1 MALGV
6 PHGRHALAIS
16 AVFTCLATALAAI
29 RIYTRAF
36 LVKQMGSDDWTIII
50 SLVFSWAFFGIFVG
64 ETAYLMGEHH
74 ELIPSDTLRKQM
86 ICFWISVPIYQAT
99 LITTKASILL
109 QYKRVFVTR
118 GMHIASWI
126 LIGFVAVWGTWTF
139 VSAWLNCIP
148 VAKFWDP
155 AIDGYCLNKKALWF
169 SNSAIHIFTDI
180 VLLIFPMPVLK
191 NLQLPRRQRLALMAV
206 FALGVFVLVTSIL
219 RLKSLLVIS
228 DSDDPTYD
236 NVGAATWS
244 AVECN
249 VAIICACLPATR
261 VLISKLIPRLFSTG
275 KSKSLTNPYGR
286 SQSMN
291 LPGFQA
297 SVPGGNATSHGY
309 SMNTIPNGKRSDKG
323 NDALSSS
330 PPTEIKV
337 TTKISQESVV
347 TQQQDDFS
355 SLKGL
360 IRD

>member
-6 PHGRHALAIS
+6 PRGRHALAIS
-16 AVFTCLATALAAI
+16 AIFTCLATALAAI

-36 LVKQMGSDDWTIII
+36 MVKQMGSDDWTIII
-50 SLVFSWAFFGIFVG
+50 SLAFSWAFFGIFVG
-64 ETAYLMGEHH
+64 ETAYLMGEHYKF
-74 ELIPSDTLRKQM
+74 IPPDTLKKQM
-86 ICFWISVPIYQAT
+86 ICFWASVPIYQAS

-109 QYKRVFVTR
+109 QYKRVFATR

-155 AIDGYCLNKKALWF
+155 TIDGYCLDKKALWF

-180 VLLIFPMPVLK
+180 VLLLFPMPVLK

-206 FALGVFVLVTSIL
+206 FALGAFVLVTSIL

-228 DSDDPTYD
+228 DSEDPTYD

-244 AVECN
+244 AIECN

-261 VLISKLIPRLFSTG
+261 AFISKLIPRLFSTG
-275 KSKSLTNPYGR
+275 KSKSTTYPYGR
-286 SQSMN
+286 SRSMN

-297 SVPGGNATSHGY
+297 SVAGGNDPPLGY
-309 SMNTIPNGKRSDKG
+309 SMNTYPKRSDKD
-323 NDALSSS
+323 NDVLSSS

-337 TTKISQESVV
+337 TTKISQETVV

>member
-6 PHGRHALAIS
+6 PRGRHALAIS

-29 RIYTRAF
+29 RIYTRA
-36 LVKQMGSDDWTIII
+36 LMVKQMGSDDWTIII
-50 SLVFSWAFFGIFVG
+50 SLAFSWAFFGIFVG

-74 ELIPSDTLRKQM
+74 ELIPSDILEKQM
-86 ICFWISVPIYQAT
+86 ICFWASVPIYQAS

-109 QYKRVFVTR
+109 QYKRVFATR

-126 LIGFVAVWGTWTF
+126 LIGFVAAWGTWTF
-139 VSAWLNCIP
+139 VSAWLNCVP

-155 AIDGYCLNKKALWF
+155 TIDGYCLDKKALWF

-206 FALGVFVLVTSIL
+206 FALGAFVLVTSIL

-244 AVECN
+244 AIECN
-249 VAIICACLPATR
+249 VAIMCACLPTTR
-261 VLISKLIPRLFSTG
+261 AFISKLIPRLFSTG
-275 KSKSLTNPYGR
+275 KSKSTTNHYGR
-286 SQSMN
+286 SRSMN

-297 SVPGGNATSHGY
+297 SVAGGNEPSHGY
-309 SMNTIPNGKRSDKG
+309 SMNTFPKRPDKI
-323 NDALSSS
+323 NDVLSSS

-347 TQQQDDFS
+347 TRQQDEFS